1 MAVFQ
6 SVSQVSSP
14 GPLPNGTLGC
24 PGGKAGDS
32 HFVSLTE
39 GRCKMTRCGRITSV
53 RSQFG
58 WRILLAFLGIAGA
71 TLVSRGQNA
80 NPPPESKADPILAKL
95 DAAKKA
101 YESEVQRLK
110 KELLDTFDKKE
121 ALARQDGNKKLV
133 DQILAERLAFTTTGE
148 LPKSIPTS
156 QYLSRLAAAR
166 KALQSAYTEAIRELV
181 RNKRDAEAALLEKEL
196 QDLTAGPAT
205 PAPLPADPRVRWVT
219 PSGRRYEHLGGK
231 NWREQ
236 SPQGG
241 IRLFTEVTRNND
253 YIELQ
258 ANDDRKV
265 YVRLHATV
273 YYWGE
278 IDPRS
283 RTRIWRQWLSPEEG
297 TGRWVQP

>member
-1 MAVFQ
+1 
-6 SVSQVSSP
+6 
-14 GPLPNGTLGC
+14 
-24 PGGKAGDS
+24 
-32 HFVSLTE
+32 
-39 GRCKMTRCGRITSV
+39 MTRRGRITSV
-53 RSQFG
+53 KSQCG

-71 TLVSRGQNA
+71 TLVSKGQNA

-101 YESEVQRLK
+101 YESEVQRIK
-110 KELLDTFDKKE
+110 KDLLDAFDKKE

-133 DQILAERLAFTTTGE
+133 DQILAERLAYTTTGE

-166 KALQSAYTEAIRELV
+166 KALQSAYIEAIRELV

-196 QDLTAGPAT
+196 QDITAKVANPS
-205 PAPLPADPRVRWVT
+205 PPPPLDPRVRWVT

-241 IRLFTEVTRNND
+241 IRMFTEVARNSD

-258 ANDDRKV
+258 TNDDRKV
-265 YVRLHATV
+265 YVRIHATV

-278 IDPRS
+278 IDLQS
-283 RTRIWRQWLSPEEG
+283 RTRIWRQWLDPQEG
-297 TGRWVQP
+297 TGRWIQP